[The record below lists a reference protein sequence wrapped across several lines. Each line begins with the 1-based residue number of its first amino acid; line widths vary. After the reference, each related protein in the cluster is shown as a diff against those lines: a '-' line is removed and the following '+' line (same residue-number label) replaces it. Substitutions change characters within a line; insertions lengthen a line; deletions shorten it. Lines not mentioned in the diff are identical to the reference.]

1 MFRTI
6 EDIQHEMK
14 QREQVTQ
21 KTIGELEKQIKA
33 LQNQVRFLLNKVGKL
48 PLRAPGGTVMTDW
61 LANKRIVLQ
70 ELASDECT
78 TLNEWL
84 DVHDT
89 KSLVPGHTV
98 VFQKQ
103 LNHCLLVTTYAYGWK
118 QLDYKF
124 GRFAHDHRE
133 THRQWK
139 RDMCPQDWVV
149 LEKIHLPI
157 KGGSND

>member
-21 KTIGELEKQIKA
+21 KAIGELEKQIKA
-33 LQNQVRFLLNKVGKL
+33 LQNQVRFLLNQVGKL

-84 DVHDT
+84 EVHDL
-89 KSLVPGHTV
+89 KGLVPGHTV

-103 LNHCLLVTTYAYGWK
+103 LNHCLLVTTYVYGWK
-118 QLDYKF
+118 QLELRLY
-124 GRFAHDHRE
+124 RIAHNHHE
-133 THRQWK
+133 TNRQWK
-139 RDMCPQDWVV
+139 RNICPQDWVV

-157 KGGSND
+157 KGGSNG